1 MCGRILEIAANF
13 QIYQISTYI
22 PVSNILDTFFEYLAV
37 DFDNTQGG
45 VQVTWQYRQDVGS
58 ELLTKYLTSV
68 A

>member
-1 MCGRILEIAANF
+1 VCGRILEIAANF